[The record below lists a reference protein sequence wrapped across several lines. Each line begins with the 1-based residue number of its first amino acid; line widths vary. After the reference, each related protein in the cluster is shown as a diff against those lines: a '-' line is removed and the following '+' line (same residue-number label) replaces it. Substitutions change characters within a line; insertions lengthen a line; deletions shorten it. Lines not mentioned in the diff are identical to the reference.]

1 MPDLQSI
8 ELSESYLNKAFQT
21 LQRIPDYIKMQDYI
35 VAANRSYYAAFY
47 ALKAIEILDNYDS
60 KKHSGVIS
68 QFRKKYVKT
77 GITTVRYS
85 DIIGKLQDSREIVD
99 YNIVADFSE
108 QDVIDLYQL
117 SLDFVNEMQRIVKQK
132 I

>member
-47 ALKAIEILDNYDS
+47 ALKAVEILDNYDS

>member
-47 ALKAIEILDNYDS
+47 ALKAVEILDNYDS

-85 DIIGKLQDSREIVD
+85 DIIGKLQDAREIVD
-99 YNIVADFSE
+99 YNIIADFSE

-117 SLDFVNEMQRIVKQK
+117 SLDFVNEMQRIVK